1 MVDAFSQYFA
11 LIGAAIIVVILLMMA
26 IHIFKEYERG
36 VTFRLG
42 RLVGARGPGLVI
54 IIPIIDKIV
63 RVTLRIVVFDVPVQ
77 EIITRDNVTCKVNAV
92 LYYRVVDPTRAVVNI
107 QQYHE
112 ATIQLA
118 QTTLRSVVGE
128 ADLDE
133 LLSQREKL
141 NQKLQ
146 KIIDEA
152 TDPWGIKVTTVEIK
166 DVMIPENMQRTI
178 ARQAEAERRRRAIVI
193 QAKGEKEAATQLAQ
207 AADIL
212 SKQEGGLTLRTLRT
226 ASEISAEKG
235 STILFPLPMEF
246 GGLMGTKKI
255 KDMVEK
261 ASEQLEDLE
270 GETDVDKSQVSEFDP
285 DIQLEDEGLSEEDE
299 EGEDKDKE

>member
-1 MVDAFSQYFA
+1 MLPQYFG
-11 LIGAAIIVVILLMMA
+11 IGGAALLALVLLMMA
-26 IHIFKEYERG
+26 IQILNEYERG

-42 RLVGARGPGLVI
+42 RLIGSKGPGLVV
-54 IIPIIDKIV
+54 IIPIVDRLV
-63 RVTLRIVVFDVPVQ
+63 RVTLRTVVYDVPVQ
-77 EIITRDNVTCKVNAV
+77 EVITRDNVTCKVNAV
-92 LYYRVVDPTRAVVNI
+92 LYYRVVAPEKAVVNV

-133 LLSQREKL
+133 LLSEREKL

-166 DVMIPENMQRTI
+166 DVMIPEAMQRTI
-178 ARQAEAERRRRAIVI
+178 ARQAEAERRKRAVII
-193 QAKGEKEAATQLAQ
+193 QADGERQAAVQLSE

-212 SKQEGGLTLRTLRT
+212 SKQQGGLTLRTLRT
-226 ASEISAEKG
+226 ASEISAEK
-235 STILFPLPMEF
+235 SSSIFFPLPMEF
-246 GGLMGTKKI
+246 GGML
-255 KDMVEK
+255 
-261 ASEQLEDLE
+261 
-270 GETDVDKSQVSEFDP
+270 SQSN
-285 DIQLEDEGLSEEDE
+285 LSEVLKNVNTDDSSFETNDNSEKNIEKE
-299 EGEDKDKE
+299 EIQDNEEKDTQDSDKNKSDHDF